1 MDRSSSDQREA
12 WGLGE
17 SETAPQRTPA
27 AISSS
32 RPRDHLA
39 SSKRRLA
46 SPGSTRHPARGQQRF
61 CEFVTQPP
69 GTRGSWGVSRRTTA
83 VVPPAARPSRH
94 TSGQRIP
101 TREHGRRRTH
111 RSGAPVSAFPARGLV
126 GRRWF
131 TLAARPRSKGFAS
144 LRNQTAC
151 RVKRQASSAPEG
163 RWKNNAEL
171 ISITP
176 RLLDGGCKEG
186 GC

>member
-1 MDRSSSDQREA
+1 MTSGRPE
-12 WGLGE
+12 GLA
-17 SETAPQRTPA
+17 SRRRAPQRTPA

-69 GTRGSWGVSRRTTA
+69 GTRGSWGVGRRRTA

-101 TREHGRRRTH
+101 MREHDRRRTH
-111 RSGAPVSAFPARGLV
+111 RSGAPP
-126 GRRWF
+126 RWS
-131 TLAARPRSKGFAS
+131 TLADLG
-144 LRNQTAC
+144 
-151 RVKRQASSAPEG
+151 RQASIKRIRIIAQPD
-163 RWKNNAEL
+163 
-171 ISITP
+171 
-176 RLLDGGCKEG
+176 RLSGETSGIFSTRQTLEKSTQS
-186 GC
+186 

>member
-61 CEFVTQPP
+61 VSLSPSLPGPAEAGVLVAGGPRLCHPPP
-69 GTRGSWGVSRRTTA
+69 GPRGIPAVSGFQCANMDAAEPTA
-83 VVPPAARPSRH
+83 PGRPSPHSPGRRLV
-94 TSGQRIP
+94 GQRW
-101 TREHGRRRTH
+101 
-111 RSGAPVSAFPARGLV
+111 L
-126 GRRWF
+126 
-131 TLAARPRSKGFAS
+131 TLAARPRPKGFAS

-163 RWKNNAEL
+163 RWKSRCRADFHYPQ
-171 ISITP
+171 IT
-176 RLLDGGCKEG
+176 
-186 GC
+186 

>member
-69 GTRGSWGVSRRTTA
+69 GTRGSWGVSRRRTA

-94 TSGQRIP
+94 TSGQWIP
-101 TREHGRRRTH
+101 MREHGRRRTH
-111 RSGAPVSAFPARGLV
+111 RSGAPVSAFLRAPPRWSTLV
-126 GRRWF
+126 DLG
-131 TLAARPRSKGFAS
+131 
-144 LRNQTAC
+144 C
-151 RVKRQASSAPEG
+151 QASTKRIRIIAQPD
-163 RWKNNAEL
+163 
-171 ISITP
+171 
-176 RLLDGGCKEG
+176 RLSGETSSVFSTRRTLEKSMQS
-186 GC
+186 